1 MKNIKWL
8 NHIIELVIVILSILI
23 AFSINKCSDNRK
35 AEYRERIYLSS
46 FLEELN
52 EDLPALDTVIIR
64 TGQIERSLEQIIDVM
79 EGDNPNVDSLHYYI
93 NDGLFSLYVEDPHT
107 TTFVSLQSSGSLDI
121 IEGFE
126 LRKLIVDYNDLIVNL
141 DFIKKWDFK
150 HHNEGTLA
158 YLPVYIK
165 SSNER
170 LVKDSELRALVQ
182 IRLFL
187 IRTCLARY
195 QDVRDKGRELR
206 GRIEREIKQLL

>member
-35 AEYRERIYLSS
+35 VEKREQIYLSS

-52 EDLPALDTVIIR
+52 EDLPELDTVIIR
-64 TGQIERSLEQIIDVM
+64 TKKIERGLEQIIDVM
-79 EGDNPNVDSLHYYI
+79 EGDNPNVDSLHHYI
-93 NDGLFSLYVEDPHT
+93 NDGLFSLYVEDPTT

-141 DFIKKWDFK
+141 DFIKNWDFK

-187 IRTCLARY
+187 IRSCLVRY

-206 GRIEREIKQLL
+206 GRIEHEIKQLL